1 MYYTLCLALTKNKE
15 KSALEV
21 VFEYLR
27 FSSDIYNRADKNI
40 LYIVKKDSFNES
52 DCILVPIGYF
62 SSAIQKLFY
71 QDDKTF
77 NSFHYTYI
85 TTPSI
90 DGLYEKRYINSS
102 EYLEMFTPDFCMFT
116 TLYKALDTRITN
128 VREKH
133 YYNKHNSPSADTLNE
148 LFNYIN
154 RSNDFKLKERGFI
167 KLYGYIVNNKNDVY
181 TYSYILDK
189 ILEYLCDYNS
199 KFYEFYKD
207 KYTTFLKEISPFIEQ
222 LNNK

>member
-1 MYYTLCLALTKNKE
+1 MYYTLCLAVTKNKE

-21 VFEYLR
+21 AFECFLFR
-27 FSSDIYNRADKNI
+27 SDFYNKADKNI
-40 LYIVKKDSFNES
+40 LHIVKKDSFDES

-62 SSAIQKLFY
+62 SSNIQKLFY

-77 NSFHYTYI
+77 SSFHYTYV

-90 DGLYEKRYINSS
+90 DSLYEEGYINSS
-102 EYLEMFTPDFCMFT
+102 EYLEMFTPDVCMFT
-116 TLYKALDTRITN
+116 TLYKVLDIRITN
-128 VREKH
+128 IREKH
-133 YYNKHNSPSADTLNE
+133 YYNKYNSPSSGTLNE
-148 LFNYIN
+148 IFNHIN
-154 RSNDFKLKERGFI
+154 KLNDFKLKERGFI

-181 TYSYILDK
+181 AYSYVLDK
-189 ILEYLCDYNS
+189 ILEYLHDCNS

-207 KYTTFLKEISPFIEQ
+207 KYTTFLKEISSFIEQ